1 MARRLL
7 VALIL
12 SLLISIAVYVVLP
25 RYGVVLP
32 AWIPLLAFLTMVA
45 GSIAIALENDAEK
58 DEDRPEVID
67 PNGPYYSDAPPPDPD
82 DLVRFDDEARP
93 ITCCGPRPVGEA
105 SKRVRSAQGRQG
117 AHGGSCCG

>member
-32 AWIPLLAFLTMVA
+32 AWIPLLAFAAMVA
-45 GSIAIALENDAEK
+45 GSIAITLEKQAEEDAG
-58 DEDRPEVID
+58 EDAPATD
-67 PNGPYYSDAPPPDPD
+67 GLYYSDAPPPDPD
-82 DLVRFDDEARP
+82 DLVRFDEEARP
-93 ITCCGPRPVGEA
+93 ITCCGPRPIGEA
-105 SKRVRSAQGRQG
+105 SQRFKKNAQ
-117 AHGGSCCG
+117 GGSCCG